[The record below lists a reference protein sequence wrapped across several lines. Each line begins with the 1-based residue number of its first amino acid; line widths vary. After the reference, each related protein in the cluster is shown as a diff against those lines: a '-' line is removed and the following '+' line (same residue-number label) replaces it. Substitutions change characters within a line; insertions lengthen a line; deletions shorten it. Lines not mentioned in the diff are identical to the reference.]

1 MGWLYGH
8 SPALT
13 GAAPAAA
20 PADVRAITMELDLE
34 PRLSFETFIDIVID
48 KTFSEKSLIYLTCI
62 GLADICFTPA
72 TAGRQ
77 KQVSS
82 MVPMPFPEENS
93 WETPRT
99 WATRCYHG
107 RCHVECYQIVIFISV
122 DGAYI
127 FIQWW
132 MIKACRHPHSR
143 VWLVLQLD
151 FCAKMDFIS

>member
-1 MGWLYGH
+1 MC
-8 SPALT
+8 ALT

-34 PRLSFETFIDIVID
+34 PRLSFETFID

-93 WETPRT
+93 
-99 WATRCYHG
+99 
-107 RCHVECYQIVIFISV
+107 
-122 DGAYI
+122 
-127 FIQWW
+127 
-132 MIKACRHPHSR
+132 
-143 VWLVLQLD
+143 
-151 FCAKMDFIS
+151 